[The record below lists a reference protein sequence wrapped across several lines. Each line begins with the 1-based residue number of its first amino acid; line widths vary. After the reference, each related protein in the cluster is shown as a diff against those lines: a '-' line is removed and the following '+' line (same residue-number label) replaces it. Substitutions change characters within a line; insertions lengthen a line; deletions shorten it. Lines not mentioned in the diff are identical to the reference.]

1 MNEATYLLVLDSV
14 RLPDAK
20 SVCAKHQLDW
30 LPLYLGT
37 DWEPQ
42 LDLSPICIPVTKH
55 DAIYQKWLSDND
67 WATSGVLFEYSSSV
81 DFKQQL
87 QALQSLITIKS
98 EDGRLFLFRFYSPD
112 TLIKLEK
119 QSSSS
124 FLSHL
129 IAPATAV
136 HLSPIVAEDE
146 QSTSFYSTYQTRS
159 PSKCIIPAELVEL
172 LLS

>member
-1 MNEATYLLVLDSV
+1 MNDVNYLLVLDSV

-37 DWEPQ
+37 DWESQ
-42 LDLSPICIPVTKH
+42 LALSPICVRVSKH
-55 DAIYQKWLSDND
+55 DTIYQKWLTDSD
-67 WATSGVLFEYSSSV
+67 WATSGVLFEYSLDV

-119 QSSSS
+119 QSRNAC
-124 FLSHL
+124 LSHL

-136 HLSPIVAEDE
+136 HLSPIVVANN
-146 QSTSFYSTYQTRS
+146 QNLTFNSTYQTRS
-159 PSKCIIPAELVEL
+159 PSESIIATELVEV

>member
-1 MNEATYLLVLDSV
+1 MNDVNYLLVLDSV

-42 LDLSPICIPVTKH
+42 LALSPICVPVSKH
-55 DAIYQKWLSDND
+55 DAIYQKWLSDSD
-67 WATSGVLFEYSSSV
+67 WATSGVLFEYSLDV

-98 EDGRLFLFRFYSPD
+98 EDGRLYLFRFYSPD
-112 TLIKLEK
+112 TVIKLEK
-119 QSSSS
+119 QSRSS

-136 HLSPIVAEDE
+136 HLSPTVAEDD
-146 QSTSFYSTYQTRS
+146 QSTSFHSTYQTRS
-159 PSKCIIPAELVEL
+159 PSECIIATELVEV

>member
-1 MNEATYLLVLDSV
+1 MNDVNYLLILDSV

-37 DWEPQ
+37 DWESQ
-42 LDLSPICIPVTKH
+42 LAHSPICVPVSKH
-55 DAIYQKWLSDND
+55 DAIYQKWLSDSD

-98 EDGRLFLFRFYSPD
+98 EDGRLFLFRFYSPY
-112 TLIKLEK
+112 TLTKLEQ
-119 QSSSS
+119 QSRSS

-129 IAPATAV
+129 IAPATAI
-136 HLSPIVAEDE
+136 HLSPIVVENH
-146 QSTSFYSTYQTRS
+146 QSASFHSNYQTRS
-159 PSKCIIPAELVEL
+159 PSESIIATELVEV